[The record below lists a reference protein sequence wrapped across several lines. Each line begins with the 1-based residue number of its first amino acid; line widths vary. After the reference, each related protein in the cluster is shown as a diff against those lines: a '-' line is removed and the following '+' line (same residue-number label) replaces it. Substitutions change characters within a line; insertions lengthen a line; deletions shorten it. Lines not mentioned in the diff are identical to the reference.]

1 MGSFEVKGM
10 QATMLKFEQLG
21 KRVEPAIKN
30 AVKAGGKLLAEKLQE
45 KAPVRD
51 GYLEK
56 SIKAS
61 AVKFDSGDGYSCEV
75 KPEGNHPKTGQSL
88 AKIGNVLEYGRSYG
102 KRHKAP
108 MMWFKPTV
116 MNEESAVTAEIARV
130 FKKETEG

>member
-1 MGSFEVKGM
+1 MSSFDVKGM
-10 QATMLKFEQLG
+10 QATMLQFENLG
-21 KRVEPAIKN
+21 KRVEPAIKK

-45 KAPVRD
+45 KAPVRN

-102 KRHKAP
+102 AKSKAP
-108 MMWFKPTV
+108 LMWFKPTV
-116 MNEESAVTAEIARV
+116 IMEEDAVMAEIGRV
-130 FKKETEG
+130 FKQETEG